1 MAKRNKRPVLARSEG
16 AVTHNRASEPGALEI
31 TIWGRR
37 SKWHLRRDVGVVLG
51 EEDFKVLLKN
61 LDRLGPVG

>member
-1 MAKRNKRPVLARSEG
+1 MAKENEWPVLARG
-16 AVTHNRASEPGALEI
+16 DGTVTHNRASEPGALEI

-61 LDRLGPVG
+61 LEMLGPVG